1 MKAIINITRIIV
13 GVLFIFSGLVKA
25 NDPLGL
31 SYKMQE
37 FFEIWNEGL
46 MKSSFFLAHTLVNLF
61 DFFHSH
67 SLALSVI
74 MIAFEIIAGVALLLG
89 WRMKLFSWL
98 LLLLIIF
105 FTFLTGYAFLSGKFK
120 NCGCFGDCLPIT
132 PLTSFLKDVLLT
144 LLIFFLFYHRNKI
157 KPLFAA
163 KTSIIAMLV
172 ITVFSFGIQWY
183 ALSYLPFKDCLPFKV
198 GNNIPEQMKMPANA
212 IPDSTVI
219 TFIYQKDGKNVE
231 FTADK
236 FPADFSAD
244 KYKYIDRV
252 DKVIRKGINNE
263 PPIKGLSFSGITDED
278 STMTI
283 LNEPY
288 SVLLFDENFET
299 PVKDWQ
305 NGFLKVYGEIKKKNI
320 PVYIITTAIDAA
332 RKNLDNTAL
341 SGIPVLKCDYTVIRT
356 AARTKPA
363 MYLLKE
369 GTVLNKWSYKRFADA
384 VPDLEAIPSQPRKED
399 IAMPPIDQKIQNT
412 DSVNHQ
418 Q

>member
-1 MKAIINITRIIV
+1 MKAIINIARVIV

-31 SYKMQE
+31 GYKMQE

-46 MKSSFFLAHTLVNLF
+46 TKSSFFLAHPLVNLF
-61 DFFHSH
+61 DFFHAH

-98 LLLLIIF
+98 LLLLIVF

-132 PLTSFLKDVLLT
+132 PLTSFLKDVVLT
-144 LLIFFLFYHRNKI
+144 ILIFFLFYHRNKI
-157 KPLFAA
+157 EPLFAA
-163 KTSIIAMLV
+163 RTGALAMLV
-172 ITVFSFGIQWY
+172 ITILSFGIQWY

-244 KYKYIDRV
+244 KYKYVDRKDNIV
-252 DKVIRKGINNE
+252 RKGVNNE
-263 PPIKGLSFSGITDED
+263 PPVKGLSFSGTTDED
-278 STMTI
+278 SAMII
-283 LNEPY
+283 LAEPY
-288 SVLLFDENFET
+288 AVLIFDENFET
-299 PVKDWQ
+299 PVNEWQ
-305 NGFLKVYGEIKKKNI
+305 NGFLKIYDEIKKKNI
-320 PVYIITTAIDAA
+320 PVYIITTTIDDA
-332 RKNLDNTAL
+332 KSKLGNTPL
-341 SGIPVLKCDYTVIRT
+341 SAIPVLKCDYTVIRT

-369 GTVLNKWSYKRFADA
+369 GTVLNKWSYKRFGDA
-384 VPDLEAIPSQPRKED
+384 TGAINNVPSQPRKED
-399 IAMPPIDQKIQNT
+399 IAMPPAVQNA
-412 DSVNHQ
+412 DSVNH
-418 Q
+418 

>member
-1 MKAIINITRIIV
+1 MKAIINIARVIV

-31 SYKMQE
+31 GYKMQE

-46 MKSSFFLAHTLVNLF
+46 TKSSFFLAHPLVNLF
-61 DFFHSH
+61 DFFHAH

-98 LLLLIIF
+98 LLLLIVF

-132 PLTSFLKDVLLT
+132 PLTSFLKDVVLT
-144 LLIFFLFYHRNKI
+144 ILIFFLFYHRNKI

-163 KTSIIAMLV
+163 RTGALSMLV
-172 ITVFSFGIQWY
+172 ITILSFGIQWY

-198 GNNIPEQMKMPANA
+198 GNNIPEQMKMPADA

-244 KYKYIDRV
+244 KYKYVDRKDNIV
-252 DKVIRKGINNE
+252 RKGVNNE
-263 PPIKGLSFSGITDED
+263 PPVKGLSFSGTTDED
-278 STMTI
+278 SAMII
-283 LNEPY
+283 LAEPY
-288 SVLLFDENFET
+288 AVLIFDENFET
-299 PVKDWQ
+299 PVNEWQ
-305 NGFLKVYGEIKKKNI
+305 NGFLKIYDEIKKKNI
-320 PVYIITTAIDAA
+320 PVYIITTTIDDA
-332 RKNLDNTAL
+332 KIKLGNTPL
-341 SGIPVLKCDYTVIRT
+341 SAIPVLKCDYTVIRT

-363 MYLLKE
+363 MYLLRE
-369 GTVLNKWSYKRFADA
+369 GTVLNKWSYKRFGDA
-384 VPDLEAIPSQPRKED
+384 AGAINNVPSQPRKED
-399 IAMPPIDQKIQNT
+399 IAVPPAVQNA
-412 DSVNHQ
+412 DSVNH
-418 Q
+418 

>member
-1 MKAIINITRIIV
+1 MRAIINIVRIIV

-37 FFEIWNEGL
+37 FFEIWNESLAKG
-46 MKSSFFLAHTLVNLF
+46 SFVFNHLFIRLF
-61 DFFHSH
+61 DFLHDH

-74 MIAFEIIAGVALLLG
+74 MIAFEIIAGVALLFG
-89 WRMKLFSWL
+89 WYMRLFSWL

-132 PLTSFLKDVLLT
+132 PLTSFLKDVVLT
-144 LLIFFLFYHRNKI
+144 LLIFFLFYHRKKI
-157 KPLFAA
+157 KPLFKPATGA
-163 KTSIIAMLV
+163 LAMLLV
-172 ITVFSFGIQWY
+172 TAVSFGMQWY
-183 ALSYLPFKDCLPFKV
+183 TLSYLPLKDCLPFKA

-219 TFIYQKDGKNVE
+219 TFVYQKDGKNVE

-244 KYKYIDRV
+244 KYKYVDRKDV
-252 DKVIRKGINNE
+252 VVRKGVNNE

-278 STMTI
+278 STNII
-283 LNEPY
+283 LSEPY
-288 SVLLFDENFET
+288 CVLIFDENFET
-299 PVKDWQ
+299 PVSRWQ
-305 NGFLKVYGEIKKKNI
+305 QGFLKSYGEIKKKNI
-320 PVYIITTAIDAA
+320 PVYVITTSIDEAT
-332 RKNLDNTAL
+332 KSLTNTPMNT
-341 SGIPVLKCDYTVIRT
+341 IPVLKCDYTVIRT
-356 AARTKPA
+356 AARTKPC

-369 GTVLNKWSYKRFADA
+369 GTVLNKWSYNRFGDA
-384 VPDLEAIPSQPRKED
+384 EKTIDNVPSQPRKED
-399 IAMPPIDQKIQNT
+399 IAMPRDTTGNNADT
-412 DSVNHQ
+412 TNHQ
-418 Q
+418 P

>member
-1 MKAIINITRIIV
+1 MKSFINITRIIV

-46 MKSSFFLAHTLVNLF
+46 TKSSFFLAHPLINLF
-61 DFFHSH
+61 DFFHAH

-132 PLTSFLKDVLLT
+132 PLTSFLKDVVLT
-144 LLIFFLFYHRNKI
+144 ILIFFLFYHRNKI

-163 KTSIIAMLV
+163 KTGALAMLV
-172 ITVFSFGIQWY
+172 ITVLSFGVQWY
-183 ALSYLPFKDCLPFKV
+183 ALSYLPFRDCLPFKV

-219 TFIYQKDGKNVE
+219 TFIYQKDGKNIE

-244 KYKYIDRV
+244 KYKYVDRL
-252 DKVIRKGINNE
+252 DKVIRKGSNNE
-263 PPIKGLSFSGITDED
+263 PPIKGLSFSGVTDED
-278 STMTI
+278 STNI
-283 LNEPY
+283 VLSEPY
-288 SVLLFDENFET
+288 AVLIFDENFET
-299 PVKDWQ
+299 PVNEWQ
-305 NGFLKVYGEIKKKNI
+305 NGFLKNYDEIKKKNI
-320 PVYIITTAIDAA
+320 PVYIITTTIDDAK
-332 RKNLDNTAL
+332 RKLGNTPL
-341 SGIPVLKCDYTVIRT
+341 SAIPVLKCDYTVIRT

-369 GTVLNKWSYKRFADA
+369 GTVLDKWSYKRFQDA
-384 VPDLEAIPSQPRKED
+384 AGAIGNIPSLPRKED
-399 IAMPPIDQKIQNT
+399 IAMPPVDQKIQNT
-412 DSVNHQ
+412 DSIPE
-418 Q
+418 

>member
-1 MKAIINITRIIV
+1 MKSVINITRIIV

-46 MKSSFFLAHTLVNLF
+46 AKSSFFLAHTLINLF
-61 DFFHSH
+61 DFFHAH

-132 PLTSFLKDVLLT
+132 PLTSFLKDVILT
-144 LLIFFLFYHRNKI
+144 ILIFFLFYHRNKI
-157 KPLFAA
+157 KPLFAS
-163 KTSIIAMLV
+163 KTGAVAMLV
-172 ITVFSFGIQWY
+172 ITVLSFGVQWY
-183 ALSYLPFKDCLPFKV
+183 ALSYLPFRDCLPFKV

-244 KYKYIDRV
+244 KYKYLDRKDNIV
-252 DKVIRKGINNE
+252 RKGSNNE
-263 PPIKGLSFSGITDED
+263 PPIKGLSFSGVTDED
-278 STMTI
+278 STNII
-283 LNEPY
+283 LSESY
-288 SVLLFDENFET
+288 SVLIFDENFET
-299 PVKDWQ
+299 PVSEWQ
-305 NGFLKVYGEIKKKNI
+305 NGFLKIYDEIKKKNI
-320 PVYIITTAIDAA
+320 PVYIITTTIDDA
-332 RKNLDNTAL
+332 KSNLGNTPL
-341 SGIPVLKCDYTVIRT
+341 STIPVLKCDYTVIRT

-369 GTVLNKWSYKRFADA
+369 GTVLNKWSYKRFANAAGDIGN
-384 VPDLEAIPSQPRKED
+384 VPSLPRKED
-399 IAMPPIDQKIQNT
+399 IAMPPIDQKVQNA
-412 DSVNHQ
+412 DSIPK
-418 Q
+418 

>member
-1 MKAIINITRIIV
+1 MKSVINITRIIV

-46 MKSSFFLAHTLVNLF
+46 TKSSFFLAHPLVNLF
-61 DFFHSH
+61 DFLHAH

-132 PLTSFLKDVLLT
+132 PLTSFLKDVVLT
-144 LLIFFLFYHRNKI
+144 VLIFFLFYHRNKI
-157 KPLFAA
+157 KPLFAV
-163 KTSIIAMLV
+163 KTGTAAMLIIAIL
-172 ITVFSFGIQWY
+172 SFGIQWY
-183 ALSYLPFKDCLPFKV
+183 ALSYLPYRDCLPFKV
-198 GNNIPEQMKMPANA
+198 GNNIPEQMKMPDNA

-219 TFIYQKDGKNVE
+219 TFIYQKEGRNVE

-244 KYKYIDRV
+244 KYKYVDRV
-252 DKVIRKGINNE
+252 DKVVRKGSNNE
-263 PPIKGLSFSGITDED
+263 PPIKGLSFSGVTDED
-278 STMTI
+278 STNII
-283 LNEPY
+283 LSESY
-288 SVLLFDENFET
+288 AVLIFDENFET
-299 PVKDWQ
+299 PVSEWQ
-305 NGFLKVYGEIKKKNI
+305 NGFLKIYNEIRKKNI
-320 PVYIITTAIDAA
+320 PVYIITTTIDEA
-332 RKNLDNTAL
+332 KSKLGNTPL
-341 SGIPVLKCDYTVIRT
+341 SAIPVLKCDYTVIRT

-384 VPDLEAIPSQPRKED
+384 AGAIGNVSSLPRKED
-399 IAMPPIDQKIQNT
+399 IVMPPIDQKIQNE
-412 DSVNHQ
+412 DSIHK
-418 Q
+418 